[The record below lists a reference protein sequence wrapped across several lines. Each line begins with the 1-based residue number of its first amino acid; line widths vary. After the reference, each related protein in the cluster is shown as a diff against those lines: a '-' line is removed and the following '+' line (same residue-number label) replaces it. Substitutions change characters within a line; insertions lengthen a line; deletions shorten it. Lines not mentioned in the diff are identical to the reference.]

1 MKIEIKNLYKKFRK
15 NYVLKDINVTFS
27 SGNIYGIIGQNGS
40 GKSVLL
46 KIICSFYTQTSGEI
60 LQDGFNYIKNNTFP
74 DDLRA
79 LIENPDF
86 IPDLTGYENLLLL
99 ASIQNIIDKEDII
112 KALKDVNLFEE
123 KDKKYKEYSLGM
135 KQKLGIA
142 QVLMEDPSVII
153 LDEAFNGI
161 DSESAKKIKKILLKE
176 KEKGKLIIITSHYK
190 EDINELCDI
199 VFEMNEGELRKI
211 DKK

>member
-112 KALKDVNLFEE
+112 KALQDVNLFEE

-161 DSESAKKIKKILLKE
+161 DSESVKKIKKILLKE
-176 KEKGKLIIITSHYK
+176 KEVGKLIIITSHYK

>member
-161 DSESAKKIKKILLKE
+161 DSESVKKIKKILLKE
-176 KEKGKLIIITSHYK
+176 KEEGKLIIITSHYK

>member
-1 MKIEIKNLYKKFRK
+1 MKIEVKNVTKKFK
-15 NYVLKDINVTFS
+15 KVTVVDNVTITFE
-27 SGNIYGIIGQNGS
+27 SGKIYGIVGRNGS
-40 GKSVLL
+40 GKSVFL
-46 KIICSFYTQTSGEI
+46 KMLCAFYSPTSGEI

-112 KALKDVNLFEE
+112 KALQDVNLFEE

-161 DSESAKKIKKILLKE
+161 DSESVKKIKKILLKE
-176 KEKGKLIIITSHYK
+176 KEEGKLIIITSHYK